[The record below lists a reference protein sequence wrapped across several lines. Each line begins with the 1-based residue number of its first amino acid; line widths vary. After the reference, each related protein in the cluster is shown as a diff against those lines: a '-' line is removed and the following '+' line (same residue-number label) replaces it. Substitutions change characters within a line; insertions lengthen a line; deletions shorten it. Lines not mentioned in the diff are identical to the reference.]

1 MTRRAVYWSPLK
13 PDRFWHDYS
22 LKIKSK
28 SIPRDQ
34 WPHGGRQ
41 SQNPSFQIPIKVNS
55 KALFKQSKPAQ
66 GASIT
71 SDFGFVNWTSSSLPE
86 GRLQVRPFPL
96 EGSLHAQLNDP
107 TVLVQEASEL
117 WQSSVP
123 LVHSSI
129 SGNGRITI
137 CIITPILQRGGRRER
152 KRSKIT

>member
-22 LKIKSK
+22 LTIKSK

-41 SQNPSFQIPIKVNS
+41 SQIPKKVNS

-71 SDFGFVNWTSSSLPE
+71 SDFGFVNWSSSSLPE
-86 GRLQVRPFPL
+86 DRLQVRPFPL
-96 EGSLHAQLNDP
+96 EGLLHAQLNDP